1 MTKKIYEELLEN
13 CECARICGDYAEI
26 VPDSLPDCA
35 LFLKDNG
42 YDYLDMITASDHIDE
57 FILTY
62 TFKNLKDKDDVMLRA
77 SVSRENPEIPSLSN
91 IWIGADFQE
100 RELYDLMGIIFTG
113 HNNLKRIVLW
123 DGFEGHP
130 QRKDYKN
137 VA

>member
-1 MTKKIYEELLEN
+1 MTKKIYEELHEN

-26 VPDSLPDCA
+26 VPGSIVDCA
-35 LFLKDNG
+35 LYLKDNG
-42 YDYLDMITASDHIDE
+42 YDYLDMITASDHNDE

-62 TFKNLKDKDDVMLRA
+62 TFKDMKAKDDVMIRT
-77 SVSRENPEIPSLSN
+77 SVSREDPSLPSLSN

-100 RELYDLMGIIFTG
+100 REIYDLMGIVFTG
-113 HNNLKRIVLW
+113 HHNLKRIVLW